1 MNRYSGLTGWMW
13 MGWFGC
19 GAYLG
24 GPMRERV
31 GCIVSGEPV
40 EVSILMPALESVAL
54 RLPAASGVQWLCDAF
69 GG

>member
-1 MNRYSGLTGWMW
+1 
-13 MGWFGC
+13 
-19 GAYLG
+19 
-24 GPMRERV
+24 MRERV